1 MSSSEQWSFMSKFS
15 KANPS
20 ATSKESQKFVL
31 DQELF
36 EKVKTPNK
44 NSAKGHA
51 IFDTLAGET
60 LIESY
65 EIYRPK
71 TATTPPPAENENE
84 SGNGNEND
92 DKSQSRLVL
101 VATVDF
107 GNNLNGHGGIVHGGI
122 QSMMFDDV
130 FGWGCN
136 EVIDSSKVYV
146 TANLS
151 VNFRKPVMEGSKT
164 KIEIYLEKQEGRK
177 YFWKAKMLGKDG
189 SSGEEV
195 LYADATSLYILLK
208 DKK

>member
-1 MSSSEQWSFMSKFS
+1 MSNFS
-15 KANPS
+15 KSNPS
-20 ATSKESQKFVL
+20 APSKESQKIVL

-36 EKVKTPNK
+36 EKVKTPDK

-51 IFDTLAGET
+51 IFDTLAGKT

-71 TATTPPPAENENE
+71 TTTTTTTPPAEIENE
-84 SGNGNEND
+84 NEND

-122 QSMMFDDV
+122 QSLMFDDV

-151 VNFRKPVMEGSKT
+151 VNFRKPVMEGSNI

-177 YFWKAKMLGKDG
+177 YFWKAKMLGNDG
-189 SSGEEV
+189 SGEEA
-195 LYADATSLYILLK
+195 LCADATSLYILLK
-208 DKK
+208 DKH

>member
-1 MSSSEQWSFMSKFS
+1 MSNFS
-15 KANPS
+15 KSNPS
-20 ATSKESQKFVL
+20 APSKESQKIVL

-36 EKVKTPNK
+36 EKVKTPDK

-51 IFDTLAGET
+51 IFDTLAGNT

-71 TATTPPPAENENE
+71 TTTTTPPAESENE
-84 SGNGNEND
+84 NEND

-122 QSMMFDDV
+122 QSLMFDDV

-151 VNFRKPVMEGSKT
+151 VNFRKPVMEGSNI

-177 YFWKAKMLGKDG
+177 YFWKAKMLGNDG
-189 SSGEEV
+189 SGEEV
-195 LYADATSLYILLK
+195 LCADATSLYILLK
-208 DKK
+208 DKH

>member
-1 MSSSEQWSFMSKFS
+1 MSNFS
-15 KANPS
+15 KSNPS
-20 ATSKESQKFVL
+20 APSKESQKIVL

-36 EKVKTPNK
+36 EKVKTPDK

-51 IFDTLAGET
+51 IFDTLAGKT

-71 TATTPPPAENENE
+71 TTTATPPAENEN
-84 SGNGNEND
+84 D
-92 DKSQSRLVL
+92 DQSQSRLVL

-122 QSMMFDDV
+122 QSLMFDDV

-151 VNFRKPVMEGSKT
+151 VNFRKPVMEGSNI

-177 YFWKAKMLGKDG
+177 YFWKAKMLGNDD
-189 SSGEEV
+189 SGEEV
-195 LYADATSLYILLK
+195 LCADATSLYILLK
-208 DKK
+208 DKH